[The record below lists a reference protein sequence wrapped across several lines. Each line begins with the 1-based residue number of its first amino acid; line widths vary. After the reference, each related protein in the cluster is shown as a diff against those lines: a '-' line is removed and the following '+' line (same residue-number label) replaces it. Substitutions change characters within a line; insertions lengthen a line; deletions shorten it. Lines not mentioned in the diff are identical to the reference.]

1 MNMHSR
7 IGVGAAAFGKALA
20 DGGRSTTACGTH
32 ALQFGGGTGK
42 CRRIEGGAIDAT
54 ATARY
59 LRDRHRALQF
69 GRSTATEPRSA
80 RAATGEGRP
89 IPPRFYQTK
98 PVVMLRKSYLCGAR
112 RMGYVD
118 YRKMTTGFV
127 FPGWKGR
134 ARNAPTERRGYRGG
148 RGRKNMYIC
157 KTNRIGLGFLVGSER
172 TQAKACGYDVQ
183 ARADRAARLQ
193 NGGEGWG

>member
-1 MNMHSR
+1 MLKKKHLYGSER
-7 IGVGAAAFGKALA
+7 I
-20 DGGRSTTACGTH
+20 
-32 ALQFGGGTGK
+32 
-42 CRRIEGGAIDAT
+42 
-54 ATARY
+54 
-59 LRDRHRALQF
+59 
-69 GRSTATEPRSA
+69 
-80 RAATGEGRP
+80 
-89 IPPRFYQTK
+89 
-98 PVVMLRKSYLCGAR
+98 
-112 RMGYVD
+112 GYVD

-127 FPGWKGR
+127 FSRLEGKG
-134 ARNAPTERRGYRGG
+134 TERADRAARLQGG

>member
-1 MNMHSR
+1 
-7 IGVGAAAFGKALA
+7 
-20 DGGRSTTACGTH
+20 
-32 ALQFGGGTGK
+32 
-42 CRRIEGGAIDAT
+42 
-54 ATARY
+54 
-59 LRDRHRALQF
+59 
-69 GRSTATEPRSA
+69 
-80 RAATGEGRP
+80 
-89 IPPRFYQTK
+89 
-98 PVVMLRKSYLCGAR
+98 MLRKSYLCGAR

-134 ARNAPTERRGYRGG
+134 ARNAPTERRGYRVG